1 MLTCALQNIKEGLEG
16 RPASWYSDVFN
27 LIFPNIDREKANKTN
42 YAPEEK
48 SETTSKSESSSE
60 KDD

>member
-1 MLTCALQNIKEGLEG
+1 MQNIKEGLEG

-42 YAPEEK
+42 YTPEEK